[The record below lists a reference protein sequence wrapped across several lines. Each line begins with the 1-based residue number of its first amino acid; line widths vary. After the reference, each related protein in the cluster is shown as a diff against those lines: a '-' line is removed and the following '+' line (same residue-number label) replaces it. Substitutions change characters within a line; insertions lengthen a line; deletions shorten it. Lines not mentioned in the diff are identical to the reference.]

1 MKNDIPHLD
10 QLKMLINEF
19 NRLKDL
25 VSKVSASSEKS
36 RELKRQLDEISQR
49 IDALTKGC

>member
-1 MKNDIPHLD
+1 MKSDLPQLD
-10 QLKMLINEF
+10 QLKILINEF

-25 VSKVSASSEKS
+25 VSKVSASSEKA
-36 RELKRQLDEISQR
+36 RELQRRLAEVSQR